1 MNMKVTD
8 WARAAGDRIRKRKEL
23 EEQQQTFAKQRE
35 VYDRPPDEGERA
47 AMRMALA
54 VEHGEPWLRAVVDVG
69 RQLQRGDLEVIAG
82 RPGTAEAGEAA
93 FRYSEM
99 VRFEAV
105 LLEAVEKARERVKGD
120 GEKDGDG

>member
-1 MNMKVTD
+1 MKVTD
-8 WARAAGDRIRKRKEL
+8 WARAAGDRMRKRREL
-23 EEQQQTFAKQRE
+23 DEKQIAMAKLRE
-35 VYDRPPDEGERA
+35 VYDRPADEGERA

-82 RPGTAEAGEAA
+82 RPGTAEAAEAGL
-93 FRYSEM
+93 RYSEM

-105 LLEAVEKARERVKGD
+105 LLEAVEKARKAATDNAD
-120 GEKDGDG
+120 GADGDG